1 MSFWKV
7 TLTCC
12 VLLAAQTAG
21 AQDWKGRGRL
31 AGEVKTE
38 DGTPLPG
45 ASVKLFRPKFE
56 DGTTLTTDKKG
67 RWAYLGL
74 TGGPWNIDI
83 SAEGYVPR
91 QLSVSVSEARRTPP
105 IKVTLEVY
113 VPPGPPPEVKEAI
126 EKGDAAYEAGRY
138 SEAREHYEKLLVL
151 TPELGK
157 DLHMQLAR
165 CYKQEG
171 NYEKELEQLQAVVDL
186 DPDNMEVRTL
196 MALEAFEGGLAER
209 GIELLAA
216 IDEAAISNPDVFY
229 NIGVAFRNRQDSE
242 RARTYFDKAVQIDT
256 NYVDGYFQRGLT
268 CLTIKDYAAAKAD
281 FEKVVALSP
290 DGPQAEIARKALEEL
305 G

>member
-196 MALEAFEGGLAER
+196 MASRRSKAASPSGASSSWPPSTRRPSATPTSSTTSAWPSATGRTRSER
-209 GIELLAA
+209 GPTSTRPCRSTPTTSTAT
-216 IDEAAISNPDVFY
+216 SSV
-229 NIGVAFRNRQDSE
+229 G
-242 RARTYFDKAVQIDT
+242 
-256 NYVDGYFQRGLT
+256 
-268 CLTIKDYAAAKAD
+268 
-281 FEKVVALSP
+281 SP
-290 DGPQAEIARKALEEL
+290 A
-305 G
+305 